1 MTQIHVR
8 LNRKARVCIGA
19 IATLAFTTL
28 GFSPD
33 GMDSQAS
40 SVSMPLSSISHVLP
54 RQQRPVLMAQSQPRS
69 VPSAIRAAILKDVSQ
84 RLETPI
90 QRLEV
95 VRSTRFTFGNWCQF
109 NFSEICTTEFDPV
122 PGWKV
127 VVKVRDQ
134 DWTYHGSRSG
144 SLLILDPKIAVRA
157 DLSEAIR
164 DAVLKDAATWSQT
177 DAANLQ
183 VVDTRKTTW
192 GNTCEFSFGQICPA
206 IYQPVSGWEVSLQN
220 SPARWTYRVS
230 DDAKT
235 VILDRRAALPSD
247 VVQGIVQDIVRQ
259 NPAIVPESLRF
270 IVVRRSATPT
280 APPTWLTVVS
290 NGRRQWGY
298 RATEQQVR
306 PVPVKT
312 VLLAGKS

>member
-1 MTQIHVR
+1 MTQIQVCLNLKVR
-8 LNRKARVCIGA
+8 ICVGA
-19 IATLAFTTL
+19 IATLAFTML
-28 GFSPD
+28 DFSPP
-33 GMDSQAS
+33 GMTSQAS
-40 SVSMPLSSISHVLP
+40 SVAMSLSSMSHVLP
-54 RQQRPVLMAQSQPRS
+54 RQQRPVLMAQSQSRS
-69 VPSAIRAAILKDVSQ
+69 VPSVIRAAILKDVSQ

-95 VRSTRFTFGNWCQF
+95 VQSTRFTFGNWCQF

-122 PGWKV
+122 PGWQV

-157 DLSEAIR
+157 DLPDTIR
-164 DAVLKDAATWSQT
+164 DAVLKDAAAWSQT
-177 DAANLQ
+177 NPANLQ

-192 GNTCEFSFGQICPA
+192 GNACEFGFGQICPA
-206 IYQPVSGWEVSLQN
+206 IYQPVSGWEVTLQN

-235 VILDRRAALPSD
+235 VILDRRAALPPD
-247 VVQGIVQDIVRQ
+247 VVQRIIQDVVRQ
-259 NPAIVPESLRF
+259 NPAIAPESLRF
-270 IVVRRSATPT
+270 IVVRRTATPT
-280 APPTWLTVVS
+280 AQTTWLTIVS
-290 NGRRQWGY
+290 DGRRQWGY